1 MIMNIVNL
9 KYQVIAF
16 GNYNDVIP
24 SAENMKFF
32 LENFSDKGL
41 IPNQVQEINLNVG
54 NGDLKNETITRL
66 ALTSQ
71 DKSWNILFN
80 SQRLEISLTNVSFKS
95 DELFTLEYF
104 IKETTQILEKISEK
118 FSKKHNRIG
127 FTTQTLV
134 DKLENKTTYKKFNT
148 PLSYFS
154 EELPI
159 QWSNKFAFRKIIKI
173 PNSEIINI
181 SSDFSWIK
189 AKIGQNNKN
198 VDFEGILANIDINTL
213 SENNDNRFNITEINK
228 FISSAHS
235 IEQEIISQFLKT
247 ITI

>member
-1 MIMNIVNL
+1 MNIVNL

-41 IPNQVQEINLNVG
+41 IPNQVQEINVNVG

-80 SQRLEISLTNVSFKS
+80 NQRLEISLTNVAFKS
-95 DELFTLEYF
+95 DELFTLEFF
-104 IKETTQILEKISEK
+104 IKETSQILEKISEK
-118 FSKKHNRIG
+118 FTKKHNRIG

-134 DKLENKTTYKKFNT
+134 DKLDNKTTYKKLNT
-148 PLSYFS
+148 PLPYFS

-173 PNSEIINI
+173 PNPEIINI

-189 AKIGQNNKN
+189 AKIGQNNKS

-213 SENNDNRFNITEINK
+213 SENNDNRFNITEIRD
-228 FISSAHS
+228 FISNANS
-235 IEQEIISQFLKT
+235 IEKEIKNQFLET
-247 ITI
+247 ITK